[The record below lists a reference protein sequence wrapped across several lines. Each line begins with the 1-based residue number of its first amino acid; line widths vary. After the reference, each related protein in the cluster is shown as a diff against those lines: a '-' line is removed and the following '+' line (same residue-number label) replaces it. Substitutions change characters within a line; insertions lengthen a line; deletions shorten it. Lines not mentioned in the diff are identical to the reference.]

1 MNSIRHSLSPFSP
14 VLGGEGPQG
23 RPVGGIDFGFRNPF
37 AAVWG
42 VVDRDD
48 ILWLTG
54 EHYCRNK
61 PLSYHIKHLPRNVR
75 WYADPAGAGE
85 IDELRCAG
93 FTISK
98 GDNTLRPGI
107 AAVSARLEERSL
119 RIVEGKCPN
128 LLAEAELYRY
138 STEAEDKR
146 AETPVD
152 DNNHALAALRYLIS
166 QLDAGKL
173 GRRDPKKAGSPDQAL
188 KVEAAQKK
196 WMSWRNEALW
206 RVF

>member
-1 MNSIRHSLSPFSP
+1 MPWHIGSLPY
-14 VLGGEGPQG
+14 
-23 RPVGGIDFGFRNPF
+23 D
-37 AAVWG
+37 A
-42 VVDRDD
+42 
-48 ILWLTG
+48 
-54 EHYCRNK
+54 
-61 PLSYHIKHLPRNVR
+61 PRNQEYGPTSGPVTVSHG
-75 WYADPAGAGE
+75 PAKE
-85 IDELRCAG
+85 MSFR
-93 FTISK
+93 
-98 GDNTLRPGI
+98 RV
-107 AAVSARLEERSL
+107 AVFSARLEDGTL

-173 GRRDPKKAGSPDQAL
+173 GRRDRKEAGSPDQAL

-206 RVF
+206 RPVW